1 MNKPVSTLHKFQTL
15 AILLLIFADG
25 CDVGQFSL
33 SSFDVWSVG
42 GIINVLLHA
51 LPGFLFIGFG
61 ITFFYSPQRLAP
73 RIWISVLSA
82 IAVVG
87 NIVLIIMGVTN
98 SDPNSVGVH
107 SPVSASSLCH
117 RSMYGVLE
125 ASSMSC
131 FMPGRLS
138 LHRLWHYVLLFAA
151 ASSPT
156 NLDQCPLRDCGCR
169 KHCDDYYGRDKS

>member
-1 MNKPVSTLHKFQTL
+1 MNKSVSTLHKFQTL

-51 LPGFLFIGFG
+51 LAGFLFMGFG

-87 NIVLIIMGVTN
+87 NIVLIIMGATN
-98 SDPNSVGVH
+98 PDPNSVGVH
-107 SPVSASSLCH
+107 SPGDWMVVIAI
-117 RSMYGVLE
+117 MAGVV
-125 ASSMSC
+125 
-131 FMPGRLS
+131 
-138 LHRLWHYVLLFAA
+138 LWFATLLVERAQSVRVRRQA
-151 ASSPT
+151 IA
-156 NLDQCPLRDCGCR
+156 
-169 KHCDDYYGRDKS
+169 